1 MDMEMKMVKPKKPSK
16 RETKRMMRG
25 MTASFISAIID
36 IAVFG
41 VLVSLLPWGYWYIIL
56 ATVIARLISTA
67 INYRLVCN
75 WCFTSTGNKRR
86 EMFFFF
92 ALAFTKMFVSA
103 NAVGW
108 LATFFGEMDPVLAK
122 AGVDI
127 FLALTTYHVQNKY
140 IFNPDS
146 RLMNKH

>member
-1 MDMEMKMVKPKKPSK
+1 MEMKMVKPKKPSK
-16 RETKRMMRG
+16 QETKRLMRG
-25 MTASFISAIID
+25 MTASFLSAWVDII
-36 IAVFG
+36 IFG
-41 VLVSLLPWGYWYIIL
+41 VLMMIFPRGYWYILL
-56 ATVIARLISTA
+56 ATVIARLLSTA
-67 INYRLVCN
+67 LNYRLVCK

-86 EMFFFF
+86 EIIFFF
-92 ALAFTKMFVSA
+92 ALAFAKMFVSA

-108 LATFFGEMDPVLAK
+108 LATIFGKLDPILAK

-140 IFNPDS
+140 IFNSDS